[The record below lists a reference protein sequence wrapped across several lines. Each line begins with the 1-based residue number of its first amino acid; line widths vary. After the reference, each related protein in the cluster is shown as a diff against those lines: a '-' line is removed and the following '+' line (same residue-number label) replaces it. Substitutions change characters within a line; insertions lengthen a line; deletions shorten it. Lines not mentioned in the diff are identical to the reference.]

1 MVLLESF
8 IRIKNFV
15 QIYAEISHYSEHVN
29 PKSVISNGSIE
40 INDLCTGYNL

>member
-29 PKSVISNGSIE
+29 PKSVISNGRHQVSK
-40 INDLCTGYNL
+40 